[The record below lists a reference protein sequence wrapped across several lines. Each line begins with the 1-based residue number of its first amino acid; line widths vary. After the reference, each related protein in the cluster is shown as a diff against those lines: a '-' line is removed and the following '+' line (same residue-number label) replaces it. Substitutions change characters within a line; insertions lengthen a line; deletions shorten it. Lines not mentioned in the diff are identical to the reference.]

1 MSRKIKN
8 IIIEKRKNTNKECK
22 RSKVKKIGKRVV
34 FSTLTATMLVN
45 ALPFHQSSTTVGAAF
60 AAEGRTAENFGREED
75 DIDLA
80 RFNLNME
87 IDYSVKSLEDKL
99 DKIFSSKNNPE
110 IEEDI
115 IYREIAKISDEI
127 KGKLLKSDSLEEIK
141 IELKEEYEKK
151 INDLLEDL
159 IYTYNFDSNLYII
172 ENPEKE
178 QFEIIEE
185 KLPFAYNSFAHP
197 MDSQETSHM
206 DTTALMESNETAQD
220 INNVRDNEHKEG
232 NVSNKVEKIN
242 IEKLK
247 EQKAI
252 MEKMKAKEIEKA
264 LSNKQR
270 IRIAGRNRRET
281 ALGISRI
288 KFNSS
293 SKIIL
298 VNQDSFADSLTASV
312 LAERM
317 NVPILLTDSKNL
329 SPEVL
334 LEMQRLKTSE
344 VLILGGKS
352 AVSNNVEEKLKS
364 MKVKVERL
372 AGEDRYETSALV
384 AEKVY
389 KMSGHNKGAIIASG
403 EDYPDALAIAPVA
416 ARDSQPILLVKNNEM
431 PEKIEDIL
439 VYNSVKDVTIV
450 GGEKSVS
457 TDIENKLKT
466 RNLTRIS
473 GKDRYDTATKIAS
486 EKFRDPHTIYIA
498 TGENFADALTA
509 GPVAATTNAPILLV
523 SKKSF
528 SSGLKNYIDKSK
540 AFALIFLGGEDSI
553 PKSFEDQLAM
563 IGNEKTRAIAEMKL
577 EKVRRNLLN
586 QLEKITILKPE
597 EKKLI
602 LKEISEATNEK
613 DINDIV
619 SKFKK
624 FEIEMK
630 KMQEEAK
637 KEQERSKPQIENEA
651 SRQEYLTR
659 IDQNHDENSVQS
671 HELSERTE
679 MTTEMTTH
687 E

>member
-1 MSRKIKN
+1 MEVIAFVGSSGTGKSHRALVLAHENKIECIIDDGILIHDNKIVAGFSAKKESSRLKAVRRAIFQDEVQVKSVREQLEKINPNKLM
-8 IIIEKRKNTNKECK
+8 IIGTSDNM
-22 RSKVKKIGKRVV
+22 VKKITKALGLQNPDRYIRIEDV
-34 FSTLTATMLVN
+34 AT
-45 ALPFHQSSTTVGAAF
+45 P
-60 AAEGRTAENFGREED
+60 
-75 DIDLA
+75 
-80 RFNLNME
+80 
-87 IDYSVKSLEDKL
+87 
-99 DKIFSSKNNPE
+99 
-110 IEEDI
+110 
-115 IYREIAKISDEI
+115 
-127 KGKLLKSDSLEEIK
+127 
-141 IELKEEYEKK
+141 
-151 INDLLEDL
+151 
-159 IYTYNFDSNLYII
+159 
-172 ENPEKE
+172 
-178 QFEIIEE
+178 
-185 KLPFAYNSFAHP
+185 
-197 MDSQETSHM
+197 
-206 DTTALMESNETAQD
+206 
-220 INNVRDNEHKEG
+220 
-232 NVSNKVEKIN
+232 
-242 IEKLK
+242 
-247 EQKAI
+247 
-252 MEKMKAKEIEKA
+252 KEIEKA

-344 VLILGGKS
+344 ALILGGKS

-553 PKSFEDQLAM
+553 PKSFEDRLAM

-577 EKVRRNLLN
+577 EKARRNLLN

-602 LKEISEATNEK
+602 LKEISEATNEN

-624 FEIEMK
+624 FEIEIK

-637 KEQERSKPQIENEA
+637 KEQERSKPQIENDV
-651 SRQEYLTR
+651 SRQEDLTR
-659 IDQNHDENSVQS
+659 IAQNHDENSVQS